1 MNIALGQS
9 ALLLGLLGAVAGAA
23 TLLIGLARQRDTL
36 LRAGQSYIWLVVAG
50 AVIATVA
57 MQRALITHDFTLV
70 YVDNNDSTFT
80 PLIYRISAMWSDL
93 AGSILLW
100 ALVLSGYLAAMWIR
114 YRKRRNDPLVLW
126 AKIVGYV
133 VAAFFFGLM
142 LSVSNPF
149 ARVHGAVPNQGPGRT
164 RCSRT
169 VSWSP
174 STRRFCT
181 WGSSASRSRFVSPSR
196 A

>member
-23 TLLIGLARQRDTL
+23 TLLVGLATGRATL

-50 AVIATVA
+50 AVVATVA

-80 PLIYRISAMWSDL
+80 PLIYRMTAMWSDL

-114 YRKRRNDPLVLW
+114 FRNRRHEPFVVW
-126 AKIVGYV
+126 AKIIGY
-133 VAAFFFGLM
+133 AGG
-142 LSVSNPF
+142 
-149 ARVHGAVPNQGPGRT
+149 RVFLRVDADRFQPLRPCPWGDPNQGRART

-169 VSWSP
+169 GSW
-174 STRRFCT
+174 
-181 WGSSASRSRFVSPSR
+181 
-196 A
+196 